1 MSSSCWEN
9 IIILQACERLCTF
22 THTGAHSGGNLAVL
36 FRRAGLIRDISR
48 RDDEEMRNL
57 RYNFNFPHV
66 PFGTDPQ

>member
-1 MSSSCWEN
+1 MSSSCWKN
-9 IIILQACERLCTF
+9 VIILQACGRLCTL
-22 THTGAHSGGNLAVL
+22 TNTGGNLAVL
-36 FRRAGLIRDISR
+36 FRRPRPSGDISR